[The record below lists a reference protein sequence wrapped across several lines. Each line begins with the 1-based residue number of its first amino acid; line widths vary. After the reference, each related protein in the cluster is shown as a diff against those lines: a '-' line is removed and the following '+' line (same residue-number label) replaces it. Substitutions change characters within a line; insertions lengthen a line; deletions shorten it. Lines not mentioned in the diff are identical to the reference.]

1 MIEMDLVLVSSGSLV
16 RTPFA
21 LGEDLSPAIRCEVS
35 RASFNR
41 LPRGLKT
48 AWRSKGP
55 VPATLPRRP
64 LSGAS
69 LSARDSPQLL
79 RIESP

>member
-21 LGEDLSPAIRCEVS
+21 LGEDLSPATRCEVS
-35 RASFNR
+35 RASFPR
-41 LPRGLKT
+41 LPGGLR
-48 AWRSKGP
+48 AARRSKDP
-55 VPATLPRRP
+55 FQRRLPP
-64 LSGAS
+64 GGVSGAS
-69 LSARDSPQLL
+69 LNAGDSPQLL